1 MRRIQRIG
9 AGTFL
14 ALLLV
19 TCTDKNVTGPARY
32 GSAALD
38 LRAFEAGPQPGMPD
52 IPLDSVRVILRRLP
66 SLDSAAG
73 QVFHLQ
79 SDTLAADSFRVDL
92 SVSLK
97 TDPES
102 FQITVSAYGGNKVWY
117 VASDTTS
124 ISSGGQ
130 SPARLTAKY
139 VGPGAGA
146 TSVTLAPVDTTVTG
160 GQAIALRVTVDSG
173 ATLLDSVPV
182 GIRSSDTTR
191 GKVSQPSFTTGVF
204 TGKTGIRDSVWLVVE
219 TPTHLKDSTRIHIV
233 PPPSQLVKISGDSQ
247 TVIVNGTTA
256 GPLSVRV
263 EDALNGGS
271 PGVPVTWTVTQGT
284 ATIAPPSPVTSD
296 TGGYARVSITPTSLG
311 TVKVQ
316 ASSAGLTGS
325 PVTFTVNVLAGI
337 VHQVI
342 VAPKLDTLAK
352 GLTVQ
357 FSATLTD
364 SLGNVISSVKPV
376 WTSSNVAVA
385 TVDTT
390 GLATALAGDSTYI
403 IAAAGGYADT
413 ARLFVRAPAKVVLTP
428 SDTVITSIGDSV
440 HLTGIVLTNFG
451 DTVKTATVIRFAST
465 VPSVVTVNATTGE
478 ATLVG
483 AGNGVVQATD
493 TISKVTGTAT
503 LRVNQKVSSILN
515 SPVDSIEVGVSGQAQ
530 ILAIARDKNGHP
542 IPGKTF
548 GWVTRNASVATVSQT
563 GVVTGVAIAQTYAVD
578 TLVDSVTVF
587 RDSTLVSVV
596 ASPPPV
602 MRWAF
607 DTLAIGNGGNTT
619 VNVSLNTPSAA
630 GTVMQII
637 SADTT
642 KVKPT
647 QTRFVI
653 GTGGA
658 NASVTLQGLGATLTP
673 VDVIAQDSAGIYKP
687 DTLRVIVVSTIF
699 FAQVG
704 STTRTSDFYL
714 NQNETLNGQV
724 FLSDPAPA
732 GGLGVTF
739 VFGKGFSSTN
749 PTTVV
754 IPAGQLA
761 APIQFVGVGA
771 GTDSVVPSSGAFA
784 GKFSYLHVA
793 KDTFTIGQPYPYNG
807 VIGLGQIE
815 QPYAQIP
822 YTMDHPLPFTIAVT
836 PAIGTVTPNPDTIL
850 TNNSGRYFTVTGT
863 AVGTGTIT
871 VSAGKWLSTTAP
883 LIVTTPQL
891 IASGNSQSLVAG
903 NPGPG
908 SFTVYSGDT
917 LRYQHQVVAPVLVNA
932 VSRDTTV
939 VKLLVDTGTITA
951 NNSYGSFS
959 SSLFAQAGAG
969 GDSTWVVAT
978 APGYKADSF
987 LVHVTKPTMTAG
999 YNYPYDGRVALNTTF
1014 PVPVYL
1020 TIPYPRTDTFAV
1032 VLKHTN
1038 KAGLQA
1044 PDTLF
1049 IPKGQQSGNLASITG
1064 VSVGVDTVT
1073 IDTVA
1078 TKPGYV
1084 MPSGPVWILHA
1095 DPLHV
1100 RPYSYPTSLVTIS
1113 APTQINAYAYDSVN
1127 GYPRPLN
1134 SPLTVT
1140 LALSRPNVVTI
1151 DSTKVT
1157 IPVGSA
1163 YSNNDTMRV
1172 AVGVAAPDSTRILT
1186 TAPGSSPDSSS
1197 PIHVN
1202 PTPLNLGVAYSG
1214 YLPKGLR
1221 TGTNNYVTIP
1231 GAAPNTLTVVLSH
1244 AVPAKDS
1251 ALPAVLTIPKGQS
1264 QSNYFDLWGLDSIG
1278 TDTLIASSAGFT
1290 TGTYVI
1296 RLEKD
1301 TLVMQRPSFSQLTT
1315 SPPWRL
1321 YTQLVGE
1328 VIGYSYKPVAPVT
1341 ITLTSSNPSVVAIDS
1356 GSALPNPTLDTMTT
1370 VVDTAHSGAY
1380 VRLVFKNPGTAYIK
1394 ATAPGWAGD
1403 SIGPF
1408 TVTGPSLFFSPP
1420 SATTGVGQLN
1430 FMNVY
1435 VTNPVS
1441 SPLVVTLQRSDSLP
1455 IGGASNVFNFSP
1467 VQVTIPAGQTS
1478 VPFNDSILGDTI
1490 GTAQL
1495 IARAPGYGQAT
1506 ATIQVG
1512 KPQLL
1517 APSSINTYVGAP
1529 PYQVS
1534 VSTLDQTSNYRL
1546 VAAPLTVTATIS
1558 DPTVATVD
1566 SATRIVAAGNDN
1578 IASSFRFTGLKKGAV
1593 QAFFSAPGYKPDT
1606 MTITVDTA
1614 TMSVTAPASLGVGE
1628 QENGSVNLPFYSST
1642 PVTVNLVSTNPSA
1655 LTVPAQVIV
1664 PANQYNVSFTMQ
1676 GVGLGSAQI
1685 QATTAS
1691 SFKSAPVVGVV
1702 VTPAR
1707 LVLQPFGSA
1716 VAGQAMSVQILAED
1730 TLGSYHPVIN
1740 PASVTLGSSAGAHAS
1755 FPANPITLPAGSYQ
1769 VVTPVT
1775 FDTAGNFTVTAS
1787 ATGFE
1792 SGTSSGITVSGVEI
1806 KVGVGGLNTFT
1817 PGTDTVAVNNYATW
1831 VWDPTN
1837 ITNHGVTWLSAP
1849 QGSLPSNSPTQSS
1862 GIYQWYFSTPG
1873 TYTYWCTVHTT
1884 LMTGTIVVK

>member
-9 AGTFL
+9 AGVVL

-19 TCTDKNVTGPARY
+19 TCTDKNVTGPAGY

-66 SLDSAAG
+66 GLDSAAG

-102 FQITVSAYGGNKVWY
+102 FQITVSAYGGNTVWY

-130 SPARLTAKY
+130 SPARLAAKY

-160 GQAIALRVTVDSG
+160 GQPIALRVTVDSG
-173 ATLLDSVPV
+173 ATPLANVPV
-182 GIRSSDTTR
+182 GILSSDTTR
-191 GKVSQPSFTTGVF
+191 GKVSQPTFTAGVF
-204 TGKTGIRDSVWLVVE
+204 TGKNGIRDSVWLVVE

-256 GPLSVRV
+256 APLSVRV

-271 PGVPVTWTVTQGT
+271 PNVPVAWTVTQGT
-284 ATIAPPSPVTSD
+284 ATIAPASPVTSD

-316 ASSAGLTGS
+316 ASAAGLTGS
-325 PVTFTVNVLAGI
+325 PITFTVNVLAGI

-342 VAPKLDTLAK
+342 VSPKLDTLAQ
-352 GLTVQ
+352 GGTFQ
-357 FSATLTD
+357 FTATLKD
-364 SLGNVISSVKPV
+364 SLGNVISVVQPV
-376 WTSSNVAVA
+376 WTSSNTSVA

-390 GLATALAGDSTYI
+390 GLATAVAGDSTYI
-403 IAAAGGYADT
+403 VAAAGGYADT

-428 SDTVITSIGDSV
+428 ADTVITSIGDSV
-440 HLTGIVLTNFG
+440 HLTGVVLTNFG

-465 VPSVVTVNATTGE
+465 VPGVVTVNAATGE

-503 LRVNQKVSSILN
+503 LRVNQKVFSIVN
-515 SPVDSIEVGVSGQAQ
+515 TPVDSIEVGVNGQAQ
-530 ILAIARDKNGHP
+530 ILAAARDKNGHP

-548 GWVTRNASVATVSQT
+548 GWVTRNAGVATVSQT

-619 VNVSLNTPSAA
+619 VNVSMNVPSAA

-637 SADTT
+637 SLDTT

-647 QTRFVI
+647 QARFAI

-673 VDVIAQDSAGIYKP
+673 VDVIARDSAGFYQP
-687 DTLRVIVVSTIF
+687 DTLQVIVVSTIF

-704 STTRTSDFYL
+704 QTTRTSDFYL

-739 VFGKGFSSTN
+739 VYAKGFSTTN

-761 APIQFVGVGA
+761 APIQFAGVGA

-793 KDTFTIGQPYPYNG
+793 KDTFQFGQPYPYNG
-807 VIGLGQIE
+807 VIGLGQYE

-822 YTMDHPLPFTIAVT
+822 NYMDHPLPFTIAVT
-836 PAIGTVTPNPDTIL
+836 PAIGTVSPNPDTIL
-850 TNNSGRYFTVTGT
+850 ANQSSRSFTITGT
-863 AVGTGTIT
+863 ALGTATIT
-871 VSAGKWLSTTAP
+871 VSAGKWLSTAAP

-891 IASGNSQSLVAG
+891 IASGTTSMVAG
-903 NPGPG
+903 NPLL
-908 SFTVYSGDT
+908 SSWTVYAGDS
-917 LRYQHQVVAPVLVNA
+917 LRYQHQVAAPVPVQV

-939 VKLLVDTGTITA
+939 VKITLDTATILA
-951 NNSYGSFS
+951 NQSYGSFPNG
-959 SSLFAQAGAG
+959 LFAQPGAG

-978 APGYKADSF
+978 APGYRPDSF

-1014 PVPVYL
+1014 PFPVYL

-1038 KAGLQA
+1038 KAAVQG

-1073 IDTVA
+1073 IDAVA

-1084 MPSGPVWILHA
+1084 LPGGPVWILHA

-1113 APTQINAYAYDSVN
+1113 APTQVSAYAFDSVN
-1127 GYPRPLN
+1127 GYARPLN

-1151 DSTKVT
+1151 DSAQVT
-1157 IPVGSA
+1157 IPIGSA

-1172 AVGVAAPDSTRILT
+1172 AVGVVAPDSTRLLT
-1186 TAPGSSPDSSS
+1186 TAPGSSPDSSNL
-1197 PIHVN
+1197 IKVT

-1214 YLPKGLR
+1214 YLAKGTR
-1221 TGTNNYVTIP
+1221 TGANNYVTIP

-1251 ALPAVLTIPKGQS
+1251 ALPTVLTIPKGQS

-1278 TDTLIASSAGFT
+1278 TDTLLASSTGFT
-1290 TGTYVI
+1290 SGTYVI

-1301 TLVMQRPSFSQLTT
+1301 TLVMARPSFSQLTT
-1315 SPPWRL
+1315 SPPLRL
-1321 YTQLVGE
+1321 YTQLMGE

-1370 VVDTAHSGAY
+1370 VVDTAHTGGY
-1380 VRLVFKNPGTAYIK
+1380 VRLIFKNPGTAYIK
-1394 ATAPGWAGD
+1394 ASAPGWAGD

-1408 TVTGPSLFFSPP
+1408 NVTGPSLFFSP
-1420 SATTGVGQLN
+1420 TTNTAGVGQMT
-1430 FMNVY
+1430 FENVY

-1441 SPLVVTLQRSDSLP
+1441 APLVVTFQRSDSQH
-1455 IGGASNVFNFSP
+1455 VFNFSP
-1467 VQVTIPAGQTS
+1467 IQVTIPTGSTS
-1478 VPFNDSILGDTI
+1478 AAINDTLIGDTI

-1495 IARAPGYGQAT
+1495 IAQATSYLAAT
-1506 ATIQVG
+1506 ATIQIG
-1512 KPQLL
+1512 RPQLVSQSTL
-1517 APSSINTYVGAP
+1517 SLSVGAP
-1529 PYQVS
+1529 PSAVG
-1534 VSTLDQTSNYRL
+1534 VSTADQTNSTRY
-1546 VAAPLTVTATIS
+1546 VSAPVSVTATVS

-1566 SATRIVAAGNDN
+1566 SATRVIPAGSYFL
-1578 IASSFRFTGLKKGAV
+1578 ASSFKFTGLKKGAV
-1593 QAFFSAPGYKPDT
+1593 QAFFTAPGYKPDT
-1606 MTITVDTA
+1606 MVITVDTA
-1614 TMSVTAPASLGVGE
+1614 TMTISSPASLGVGE
-1628 QENGSVNLPFYSST
+1628 QENGSINLPFYSST

-1664 PANQYNVSFTMQ
+1664 PANQYNVAFTMQ
-1676 GVGLGSAQI
+1676 GVGLGTAQI
-1685 QATTAS
+1685 QATTAGP
-1691 SFKSAPVVGVV
+1691 FKPATPVGVV

-1707 LVLQPFGSA
+1707 LVLQPFGSPA
-1716 VAGQAMSVQILAED
+1716 AGQPMNVQILSED
-1730 TLGSYHPVIN
+1730 TLGNYHPIIN
-1740 PASVTLGSSAGAHAS
+1740 SASVTLGSTAGAHATFATNPLP
-1755 FPANPITLPAGSYQ
+1755 FPAGTYSVIAT
-1769 VVTPVT
+1769 VT
-1775 FDTAGNFTVTAS
+1775 FDTAGVYNVTAA

-1792 SGTSSGITVSGVEI
+1792 SGFSSGIIVTGVEI
-1806 KVGVGGLNTFT
+1806 KVGVGNGLTFT
-1817 PGTDTVAVNNYATW
+1817 PGTDTVPVNNYATW
-1831 VWDPTN
+1831 VWDAANTN
-1837 ITNHGVTWLSAP
+1837 SHGVHWLTGP
-1849 QGSLPSNSPTQSS
+1849 SLPGDSPTQSS
-1862 GIYQWYFSTPG
+1862 GIYQVYFSTPG
-1873 TYTYWCTVHTT
+1873 TYTYQCTVHGAA
-1884 LMTGTIVVK
+1884 MSGTIVVQ

>member
-9 AGTFL
+9 AGVFL

-19 TCTDKNVTGPARY
+19 TCTDKNVTGPTRY

-66 SLDSAAG
+66 GLDSAAG

-130 SPARLTAKY
+130 LPARLTAKY

-182 GIRSSDTTR
+182 GIRSSDTTK

-204 TGKTGIRDSVWLVVE
+204 TGKSGIRDSVWLVVE

-256 GPLSVRV
+256 VPLAVRV

-271 PGVPVTWTVTQGT
+271 PNVPVTWTVTQGT
-284 ATIAPPSPVTSD
+284 ATLAPPSPVTSD
-296 TGGYARVSITPTSLG
+296 TGGYARVSVTPTSLG

-325 PVTFTVNVLAGI
+325 PITFTVNILAGI

-352 GLTVQ
+352 GLTLQ
-357 FSATLTD
+357 FSATLKD

-403 IAAAGGYADT
+403 VASAGGYADT

-428 SDTVITSIGDSV
+428 ADTVITSIGDSV

-451 DTVKTATVIRFAST
+451 DTVKTATVLRFAST

-503 LRVNQKVSSILN
+503 LRVNQKVFSILN
-515 SPVDSIEVGVSGQAQ
+515 APADSIEVGVSGQAQ
-530 ILAIARDKNGHP
+530 ILAAAKDKNGHP

-548 GWVTRNASVATVSQT
+548 GWVTRNAGVATVNQA

-596 ASPPPV
+596 AAPPPV

-619 VNVSLNTPSAA
+619 VNVSMNVPSAA

-637 SADTT
+637 SLDTT

-647 QTRFVI
+647 QTRFAI

-658 NASVTLQGLGATLTP
+658 NASVTLQGLSATLTP

-699 FAQVG
+699 FAQVNQ
-704 STTRTSDFYL
+704 TTRTQDFYL
-714 NQNETLNGQV
+714 NQNEPLTGQV
-724 FLSDPAPA
+724 FLSDAAPA

-739 VFGKGFSSTN
+739 VFGKGFTSTN
-749 PTTVV
+749 PATVV
-754 IPAGQLA
+754 IPAGRLA
-761 APIQFVGVGA
+761 ASVQFVGIGV
-771 GTDSVVPSSGAFA
+771 GTDSVTPSSGAFA

-793 KDTFTIGQPYPYNG
+793 KDTFQIGQPYPYTG
-807 VIGLGQIE
+807 TVGLGQTE
-815 QPYAQIP
+815 QPYAQIT
-822 YTMDHPLPFTIAVT
+822 YGMDHILPFSIALT
-836 PAIGTVTPNPDTIL
+836 PALGTVVPNPDTIL
-850 TNNSGRYFTVTGT
+850 VNQTSRYFTVTGT
-863 AVGTGTIT
+863 SLGTGTIT
-871 VSAGKWLSTTAP
+871 VSASNWLSTTAP
-883 LIVTTPQL
+883 FIVTTPQL
-891 IASGNSQSLVAG
+891 VIGGTTSMVAG
-903 NPGPG
+903 TPTLGYWYAVA
-908 SFTVYSGDT
+908 SDS
-917 LRYQHQVVAPVLVNA
+917 LRYGHAVSATLMTHI
-932 VSRDTTV
+932 VSRDTSV
-939 VKLLVDTGTITA
+939 VKILVDSGPILAGTPS
-951 NNSYGSFS
+951 NSIGSS
-959 SSLFAQAGAG
+959 VFAQPSAG
-969 GDSTWVVAT
+969 GDSTWLVVT
-978 APGYKADSF
+978 APGYKPDSQ
-987 LVHVTKPTMTAG
+987 LIHVTKPTMTAA
-999 YNYPYDGRVALNTTF
+999 YNYPTYDGRVALNTTF
-1014 PVPVYL
+1014 PQPVYVQ
-1020 TIPYPRTDTFAV
+1020 IPYARTDTFAV
-1032 VLKHTN
+1032 VLHHTN
-1038 KAGLQA
+1038 KAGPQA
-1044 PDTLF
+1044 PDTIF
-1049 IPKGQQSGNLASITG
+1049 IPKGQVTGYLTSITG
-1064 VSVGVDTVT
+1064 VSLGTDTVT

-1084 MPSGPVWILHA
+1084 LPAGVVWILRV
-1095 DPLHV
+1095 DSLHV
-1100 RPYSYPTSLVTIS
+1100 RPYSYATSLVTIS
-1113 APTQINAYAYDSVN
+1113 APSALQVEALEAVDQYA
-1127 GYPRPLN
+1127 RPLN

-1140 LALSRPNVVTI
+1140 LALSRPNVVTL
-1151 DSTKVT
+1151 DSSTVI
-1157 IPVGSA
+1157 IPAGSA
-1163 YSNNDTMRV
+1163 YSTYDTERV
-1172 AVGVAAPDSTRILT
+1172 AVGVNAPDSTRILT
-1186 TAPGSSPDSSS
+1186 TAPGSTPDSGNV
-1197 PIHVN
+1197 IRVT
-1202 PTPLNLGVAYSG
+1202 PTPLSIQLGYSG
-1214 YLPKGLR
+1214 LMGRGLHTGASNTVTLPA
-1221 TGTNNYVTIP
+1221 
-1231 GAAPNTLTVVLSH
+1231 AAPNTLTVVLSH
-1244 AVPAKDS
+1244 AVTGKDS
-1251 ALPAVLTIPKGQS
+1251 VVPAIVTIPKGATYS
-1264 QSNYFDLWGLDSIG
+1264 TYFDLRGVDSTG
-1278 TDTLIASSAGFT
+1278 SDTLIASATGFVSGRAT
-1290 TGTYVI
+1290 VNLY
-1296 RLEKD
+1296 RD
-1301 TLVMQRPSFSQLTT
+1301 TLEIAKPGASQLTT
-1315 SPPWRL
+1315 APPYRLFTGVYNKVGYNQSPSDSL
-1321 YTQLVGE
+1321 VYTV
-1328 VIGYSYKPVAPVT
+1328 
-1341 ITLTSSNPSVVAIDS
+1341 TSSNPLVVAIDS
-1356 GSALPNPTLDTMTT
+1356 GAHVNAAEDTVTA
-1370 VVDTAHSGAY
+1370 VVDSQHFGGV
-1380 VRLVFKNPGTAYIK
+1380 VRINFVGPGTAYLK
-1394 ATAPGWAGD
+1394 ATAPGFGAD
-1403 SIGPF
+1403 SF
-1408 TVTGPSLFFSPP
+1408 QVSVTGPSLNFSPT
-1420 SATTGVGQLN
+1420 STTTGVGQMT
-1430 FMNVY
+1430 FEQVA
-1435 VTNPVS
+1435 VQNPVTG
-1441 SPLVVTLQRSDSLP
+1441 SPLVITLQRSDSQP
-1455 IGGASNVFNFSP
+1455 VGGASNAFNFSP
-1467 VQVTIPAGQTS
+1467 VTLTIPVGSTLS
-1478 VPFNDSILGDTI
+1478 NVDTIVGDTI

-1495 IARAPGYGQAT
+1495 IARATSYGQST
-1506 ATIQVG
+1506 AIIQVG
-1512 KPQLL
+1512 KPQLIATSSVAL
-1517 APSSINTYVGAP
+1517 SVGAAPSG
-1529 PYQVS
+1529 VS
-1534 VSTLDQTSNYRL
+1534 VFAADQTNNTRYVS
-1546 VAAPLTVTATIS
+1546 APLTVTATVS
-1558 DPTVATVD
+1558 DPTVAMVD
-1566 SATRIVAAGNDN
+1566 SATRQILAGSYNT
-1578 IASSFRFTGLKKGAV
+1578 ASTFKFSGLKKGAV
-1593 QAFFSAPGYKPDT
+1593 QAYFTAPGYKADT
-1606 MTITVDTA
+1606 MLITVDTA
-1614 TMSVTAPASLGVGE
+1614 AMSITAPTSVAVGL
-1628 QENGSVNLPFYSST
+1628 QETGNINLPFYAVT
-1642 PVTVNLVSTNPSA
+1642 PVTVTLSSTNPSA
-1655 LTVPAQVIV
+1655 LAVPAQVIV
-1664 PANQYNVSFTMQ
+1664 PANNYYVSFTMQ
-1676 GVGLGSAQI
+1676 GVGVGSAQI
-1685 QATTAS
+1685 NAVATG
-1691 SFKSAPVVGVV
+1691 FKDAPPAGVV

-1707 LVLQPFGSA
+1707 LVLQPFGSPL
-1716 VAGQAMSVQILAED
+1716 AGQPMNVQILAED

-1775 FDTAGNFTVTAS
+1775 FDTAGTYNVTAS

-1792 SGTSSGITVSGVEI
+1792 SGTSSGISVSGVAI
-1806 KVGVGGLNTFT
+1806 KVGVGNGLTFT
-1817 PGTDTVAVNNYATW
+1817 PGTDTVPVNSYVTW
-1831 VWDPTN
+1831 VWDATN
-1837 ITNHGVTWLSAP
+1837 TNSHGVHWMSAP
-1849 QGSLPSNSPTQSS
+1849 PSSLPTDSPTQSS

-1873 TYTYWCTVHTT
+1873 TYTYQCSVHGA
-1884 LMTGTIVVK
+1884 LMSGTIVVQ